1 MLCSARVPSKTQGD
15 SVKME
20 ITLATNIKVGTRCME
35 IILSQ
40 DIMEKE
46 TGNVKCQDQ

>member
-1 MLCSARVPSKTQGD
+1 
-15 SVKME
+15 ME
-20 ITLATNIKVGTRCME
+20 ITLATNIKVGTKCTE

-46 TGNVKCQDQ
+46 TGNVKTQDQESDGPVRAREGDV